1 MDICPCKKCS
11 DRHAGCHGRC
21 SAYKN
26 WRDSMDE
33 VRDKKNEDWQLRDYF
48 TKPRHRSRREVKR

>member
-1 MDICPCKKCS
+1 
-11 DRHAGCHGRC
+11 
-21 SAYKN
+21 
-26 WRDSMDE
+26 MDE